1 MEVKKSPKA
10 DLQNRKGLFLE
21 IGLVISLLIVVVA
34 FKYAPDEYRIEA
46 VEQEAVIVEEE
57 IVEITRNELK
67 PPAPPKKIEI
77 QVFNDILDI
86 VTNDTEVKT
95 DISFD
100 EFMDGLDMDVNYVVM
115 EEEEIEEDTPIIKA
129 EKMPTFQGGDLM
141 KFREWVQK
149 RLRYP
154 QIAQE
159 NGISGRVTLSFVVE
173 RDGTVTNIQ
182 VLQSPD
188 RSLAEE
194 ATRVVGNSPKWE
206 PGMQS
211 NKPVRVKY
219 TLPVVF
225 QIQNN

>member
-1 MEVKKSPKA
+1 MEKGAQGIPVLLYSHFRISP
-10 DLQNRKGLFLE
+10 R
-21 IGLVISLLIVVVA
+21 
-34 FKYAPDEYRIEA
+34 
-46 VEQEAVIVEEE
+46 
-57 IVEITRNELK
+57 
-67 PPAPPKKIEI
+67 
-77 QVFNDILDI
+77 
-86 VTNDTEVKT
+86 
-95 DISFD
+95 
-100 EFMDGLDMDVNYVVM
+100 
-115 EEEEIEEDTPIIKA
+115 
-129 EKMPTFQGGDLM
+129 
-141 KFREWVQK
+141 

-159 NGISGRVTLSFVVE
+159 NGISARVTLSFVVE
-173 RDGTVTNIQ
+173 RDGSVTNIQ

-225 QIQNN
+225 TIQN

>member
-1 MEVKKSPKA
+1 MEIKKSPKA

-21 IGLVISLLIVVVA
+21 IGLIISLLIVIAA
-34 FKYAPDEYRIEA
+34 FKYAPKEYRIEA
-46 VEQEAVIVEEE
+46 VEQEVVIVEEE

-67 PPAPPKKIEI
+67 PPAPPQKVEI
-77 QVFNDILDI
+77 KVYNDILDI

-100 EFMDGLDMDVNYVVM
+100 EFVDGLDVDVNYVVM

-159 NGISGRVTLSFVVE
+159 NGISGRVTLTFVIE
-173 RDGTVTNIQ
+173 KDGSLTNIE
-182 VLQSPD
+182 VMQSPD
-188 RSLAEE
+188 RSLSEE
-194 ATRVVGNSPKWE
+194 AIRVLNTSPKWE
-206 PGMQS
+206 PGKQR
-211 NKPVRVKY
+211 NQPVRVRF
-219 TLPVVF
+219 TLPVAF
-225 QIQNN
+225 QIRN

>member
-1 MEVKKSPKA
+1 MEIKKSPKA

-21 IGLVISLLIVVVA
+21 IGLVISLLIVVIA

-46 VEQEAVIVEEE
+46 VEQEAVFVEEE

-95 DISFD
+95 DISFE
-100 EFMDGLDMDVNYVVM
+100 EFMDGLDMDVNYVVV

-159 NGISGRVTLSFVVE
+159 NGISGRVTLSFVIE
-173 RDGTVTNIQ
+173 KDGSLTNIE
-182 VLQSPD
+182 VMQSPD
-188 RSLAEE
+188 RSLSEE
-194 ATRVVGNSPKWE
+194 AIRVLKTSPKWE
-206 PGMQS
+206 PGKQR
-211 NKPVRVKY
+211 NQPVRVKY
-219 TLPVVF
+219 TLPVAF
-225 QIQNN
+225 QIRN

>member
-1 MEVKKSPKA
+1 MEIKKSPKA

-21 IGLVISLLIVVVA
+21 IGLIISLLIVVAA
-34 FKYAPDEYRIEA
+34 FKYAPKEYRIEA
-46 VEQEAVIVEEE
+46 VEQEVVIVEEE

-67 PPAPPKKIEI
+67 PPAPPQKVEI
-77 QVFNDILDI
+77 KVYNDILDI

-95 DISFD
+95 DISFE
-100 EFMDGLDMDVNYVVM
+100 EFVDGLDMDVNYVVM

-159 NGISGRVTLSFVVE
+159 NGISGRVTLTFVIE
-173 RDGTVTNIQ
+173 KDGTLTNIE
-182 VLQSPD
+182 VMQSPD
-188 RSLAEE
+188 RSLSEE
-194 ATRVVGNSPKWE
+194 AIRVLNTSPKWE
-206 PGMQS
+206 PGKQR
-211 NKPVRVKY
+211 NQPVRVRF
-219 TLPVVF
+219 TLPVAF
-225 QIQNN
+225 QIRN

>member
-1 MEVKKSPKA
+1 MEIKKSPKA

-21 IGLVISLLIVVVA
+21 IGLIISLLLVVAA
-34 FKYAPDEYRIEA
+34 FKYAPKEYRIEA
-46 VEQEAVIVEEE
+46 VEQEVVIVEEE

-67 PPAPPKKIEI
+67 PPAPPQKVEI
-77 QVFNDILDI
+77 KVYNDILDI

-100 EFMDGLDMDVNYVVM
+100 EFVDGLDVDVNYVVM
-115 EEEEIEEDTPIIKA
+115 EDEEIEEDTPIIKA

-159 NGISGRVTLSFVVE
+159 NGISGRVTLTFVIE
-173 RDGTVTNIQ
+173 KDGTLTNIE
-182 VLQSPD
+182 VMQSPD
-188 RSLAEE
+188 RSLSEE
-194 ATRVVGNSPKWE
+194 AIRVLNTSPKWE
-206 PGMQS
+206 PGKQR
-211 NKPVRVKY
+211 NQPVRVRF
-219 TLPVVF
+219 TLPVAF
-225 QIQNN
+225 QIRN

>member
-1 MEVKKSPKA
+1 MEIKKSPKA

-21 IGLVISLLIVVVA
+21 IGLIISLLIVVAA
-34 FKYAPDEYRIEA
+34 FKYAPKEYRIEA
-46 VEQEAVIVEEE
+46 VEQDVVIVEEE

-67 PPAPPKKIEI
+67 PPAPPQKVEI
-77 QVFNDILDI
+77 KVYNDILDI

-95 DISFD
+95 DISFE
-100 EFMDGLDMDVNYVVM
+100 EFVDGLDMDVNYVVM

-159 NGISGRVTLSFVVE
+159 NGISGRVTLTFVIE
-173 RDGTVTNIQ
+173 TDGTLTNIE
-182 VLQSPD
+182 VMQSPD
-188 RSLAEE
+188 RSLSEE
-194 ATRVVGNSPKWE
+194 AIRVLNTSPKWE
-206 PGMQS
+206 PGKQR
-211 NKPVRVKY
+211 NQPVRVRF
-219 TLPVVF
+219 TLPVAF
-225 QIQNN
+225 QIRN

>member
-225 QIQNN
+225 TIQN

>member
-1 MEVKKSPKA
+1 MEIKKSPKA

-21 IGLVISLLIVVVA
+21 IGLVISLLIVVAA

-46 VEQEAVIVEEE
+46 VEQEAVFVEEE

-95 DISFD
+95 DISFE
-100 EFMDGLDMDVNYVVM
+100 EFMDGLDMDVNYVVV

-159 NGISGRVTLSFVVE
+159 NGISGRVTLSFVIE
-173 RDGTVTNIQ
+173 KDGSLTNIE
-182 VLQSPD
+182 VMQSPD
-188 RSLAEE
+188 RSLSEE
-194 ATRVVGNSPKWE
+194 AIRVLKTSPKWE
-206 PGMQS
+206 PGKQR
-211 NKPVRVKY
+211 NQPVRVKY
-219 TLPVVF
+219 TLPVAF
-225 QIQNN
+225 QIRN

>member
-1 MEVKKSPKA
+1 MEIKKSPKA
-10 DLQNRKGLFLE
+10 DLQKRKGLFLE
-21 IGLVISLLIVVVA
+21 IGLVISLAITVA
-34 FKYAPDEYRIEA
+34 AFRYAPKEYRIEA
-46 VEQEAVIVEEE
+46 VEQDVVIVEEE

-95 DISFD
+95 DISFE
-100 EFMDGLDMDVNYVVM
+100 EFVDGLDMDVNYVVV

-159 NGISGRVTLSFVVE
+159 NGISGRVTLSFVIE
-173 RDGTVTNIQ
+173 KDGSLTNIE
-182 VLQSPD
+182 VMQSPD
-188 RSLAEE
+188 RSLSEE
-194 ATRVVGNSPKWE
+194 AIRVLKTSPKWE
-206 PGMQS
+206 PGKQR
-211 NKPVRVKY
+211 NQPVRVKY
-219 TLPVVF
+219 TLPVAF
-225 QIQNN
+225 QIRN

>member
-1 MEVKKSPKA
+1 MEIKKAPQA

-21 IGLVISLLIVVVA
+21 IGLIISLSLVIAA
-34 FKYAPDEYRIEA
+34 FLYAPDEYRIDA
-46 VEQEAVIVEEE
+46 VEQEVVIVEQE

-67 PPAPPKKIEI
+67 PPAPPQKVEI
-77 QVFNDILDI
+77 KVYNDILDI

-100 EFMDGLDMDVNYVVM
+100 EFMDGLDMDVSYVVQ

-129 EKMPTFQGGDLM
+129 EQMPTFQGGDLM

-159 NGISGRVTLSFVVE
+159 NGISGRVTLSFVIE
-173 RDGTVTNIQ
+173 KDGSLTNIE
-182 VLQSPD
+182 VMQSPD
-188 RSLAEE
+188 RSLSEE
-194 ATRVVGNSPKWE
+194 AIRVLKTSPKWE
-206 PGMQS
+206 PGKQR
-211 NKPVRVKY
+211 NQPVRVKY
-219 TLPVVF
+219 TLPVAF
-225 QIQNN
+225 QIRN

>member
-1 MEVKKSPKA
+1 MEIKKSPKA

-21 IGLVISLLIVVVA
+21 IGLIISLLIVIAA
-34 FKYAPDEYRIEA
+34 FKYAPKEYRIEA
-46 VEQEAVIVEEE
+46 VEQEVVIVEEE

-67 PPAPPKKIEI
+67 PPAPPQKVEI
-77 QVFNDILDI
+77 KVYNDILDI

-100 EFMDGLDMDVNYVVM
+100 EFVDGLDVDVNYVVM
-115 EEEEIEEDTPIIKA
+115 EEEEIEEDTPIIQA

-159 NGISGRVTLSFVVE
+159 NGISGRVTLTFVIE
-173 RDGTVTNIQ
+173 KDGSLTNIE
-182 VLQSPD
+182 VMQSPD
-188 RSLAEE
+188 RSLSEE
-194 ATRVVGNSPKWE
+194 AIRVLNTSPKWE
-206 PGMQS
+206 PGKQR
-211 NKPVRVKY
+211 NQPVRVRF
-219 TLPVVF
+219 TLPVAF
-225 QIQNN
+225 QIRN

>member
-1 MEVKKSPKA
+1 MEIKKSPKA
-10 DLQNRKGLFLE
+10 DLQIRNGLFLE
-21 IGLVISLLIVVVA
+21 IGLVISLLLVVAA

-46 VEQEAVIVEEE
+46 IEQEAVIVEEE

-159 NGISGRVTLSFVVE
+159 NGISGRVTLTFVIE
-173 RDGTVTNIQ
+173 KDGSLTNIE
-182 VLQSPD
+182 VMQSPD
-188 RSLAEE
+188 RSLSEE
-194 ATRVVGNSPKWE
+194 AIRVLNTSPKWE
-206 PGMQS
+206 PGKQR
-211 NKPVRVKY
+211 NQPVRVRF
-219 TLPVVF
+219 TLPVAF
-225 QIQNN
+225 QIRN

>member
-21 IGLVISLLIVVVA
+21 IGLVISLLIVVAA

-159 NGISGRVTLSFVVE
+159 NNIAGRVTLSFVIE
-173 RDGTVTNIQ
+173 KDGTLTNIE
-182 VLQSPD
+182 VMQSPD
-188 RSLAEE
+188 RSLSEE
-194 ATRVVGNSPKWE
+194 AIRVLKTSPKWE
-206 PGMQS
+206 PGKQR
-211 NKPVRVKY
+211 NQPVRVKY
-219 TLPVVF
+219 TLPVAF
-225 QIQNN
+225 QIRN

>member
-1 MEVKKSPKA
+1 MEIKKSPKA
-10 DLQNRKGLFLE
+10 DLQKRKGLFLE
-21 IGLVISLLIVVVA
+21 IGLVISLLLVVAA

-46 VEQEAVIVEEE
+46 VEQEAVFVEEE

-95 DISFD
+95 DISFE
-100 EFMDGLDMDVNYVVM
+100 EFMDGLDMDVNYVVV
-115 EEEEIEEDTPIIKA
+115 EDEEIEEDTPIIKA

-159 NGISGRVTLSFVVE
+159 NGISGRVTLSFVIE
-173 RDGTVTNIQ
+173 KDGSLTNIE
-182 VLQSPD
+182 VMQSPD
-188 RSLAEE
+188 RSLSEE
-194 ATRVVGNSPKWE
+194 AIRVLKTSPKWE
-206 PGMQS
+206 PGKQR
-211 NKPVRVKY
+211 NQPVRVKY
-219 TLPVVF
+219 TLPVAF
-225 QIQNN
+225 QIRN

>member
-1 MEVKKSPKA
+1 MEIKKAPQA

-21 IGLVISLLIVVVA
+21 IGLIISLSLVIAA
-34 FKYAPDEYRIEA
+34 FLYAPDEYRIEA
-46 VEQEAVIVEEE
+46 VEQEVVIVEQE

-67 PPAPPKKIEI
+67 PPAPPQKVEI
-77 QVFNDILDI
+77 KVYNDILDI

-100 EFMDGLDMDVNYVVM
+100 EFMDGLDMDVSYVVQ

-129 EKMPTFQGGDLM
+129 EQMPTFQGGDLM

-159 NGISGRVTLSFVVE
+159 NNIAGRVTLSFVIE
-173 RDGTVTNIQ
+173 KDGSLTNIE
-182 VLQSPD
+182 VMQSPD
-188 RSLAEE
+188 RSLSEE
-194 ATRVVGNSPKWE
+194 AIRVLKTSPKWE
-206 PGMQS
+206 PGKQR
-211 NKPVRVKY
+211 NQPVRVKY
-219 TLPVVF
+219 TLPVAF
-225 QIQNN
+225 QIRN

>member
-1 MEVKKSPKA
+1 MEIKKSPKA

-21 IGLVISLLIVVVA
+21 IGLIISLLIVIAA
-34 FKYAPDEYRIEA
+34 FKYAPKEYRIEA
-46 VEQEAVIVEEE
+46 VEQEVVIVEEE

-67 PPAPPKKIEI
+67 PPAPPQKVEI
-77 QVFNDILDI
+77 KVYNDILDI

-95 DISFD
+95 DISFE
-100 EFMDGLDMDVNYVVM
+100 EFMDGLDVDVNYVVV

-159 NGISGRVTLSFVVE
+159 NGISGRVTLSFVIE
-173 RDGTVTNIQ
+173 KDGSLTNIE
-182 VLQSPD
+182 VMQSPD
-188 RSLAEE
+188 RSLSEE
-194 ATRVVGNSPKWE
+194 AIRVLKTSPKWE
-206 PGMQS
+206 PGKQR
-211 NKPVRVKY
+211 NQPVRVKY
-219 TLPVVF
+219 KIGRAHV
-225 QIQNN
+225 

>member
-1 MEVKKSPKA
+1 MEIKKSPKA

-21 IGLVISLLIVVVA
+21 IGLIISLSLVIAA
-34 FKYAPDEYRIEA
+34 FLYAPDEYRIEA
-46 VEQEAVIVEEE
+46 VEQEVVIVEQE

-67 PPAPPKKIEI
+67 PPAPPQKVEI
-77 QVFNDILDI
+77 KVYNDILDI

-100 EFMDGLDMDVNYVVM
+100 EFMDGLDMDVSYVVQ

-129 EKMPTFQGGDLM
+129 EQMPTFQGGDLM

-159 NGISGRVTLSFVVE
+159 NNIAGRVTLSFVIE
-173 RDGTVTNIQ
+173 KDGTLTNIE
-182 VLQSPD
+182 VMQSPD
-188 RSLAEE
+188 RSLSEE
-194 ATRVVGNSPKWE
+194 AIRVLKTSPKWE
-206 PGMQS
+206 PGRQR
-211 NKPVRVKY
+211 NQPVRVKY
-219 TLPVVF
+219 TLPVAF
-225 QIQNN
+225 QIRN

>member
-1 MEVKKSPKA
+1 MEIKKSPKA

-21 IGLVISLLIVVVA
+21 IGLIISLLLVIAA
-34 FKYAPDEYRIEA
+34 FKYAPKEYRIEA
-46 VEQEAVIVEEE
+46 VEQDVVIVEEE

-67 PPAPPKKIEI
+67 PPAPPQKVEI
-77 QVFNDILDI
+77 KVYNDILDI

-100 EFMDGLDMDVNYVVM
+100 EFVDGLDVDVNYVVM
-115 EEEEIEEDTPIIKA
+115 EDEEIEEDTPIIKA

-159 NGISGRVTLSFVVE
+159 NGISGRVTLTFVIE
-173 RDGTVTNIQ
+173 KDGSLTNIE
-182 VLQSPD
+182 VMQSPD
-188 RSLAEE
+188 RSLSEE
-194 ATRVVGNSPKWE
+194 AIRVLNTSPKWE
-206 PGMQS
+206 PGKQR
-211 NKPVRVKY
+211 NQPVRVRF
-219 TLPVVF
+219 TLPVAF
-225 QIQNN
+225 QIRN

>member
-1 MEVKKSPKA
+1 MEIKKSPKA

-21 IGLVISLLIVVVA
+21 IGLIISLLIVIAA
-34 FKYAPDEYRIEA
+34 FKYAPKEYRIEA
-46 VEQEAVIVEEE
+46 VEQEVVIVEEE

-67 PPAPPKKIEI
+67 PPAPPQKVEI
-77 QVFNDILDI
+77 KVYNDILDI

-95 DISFD
+95 DSSFD
-100 EFMDGLDMDVNYVVM
+100 EFVDGLDVDVNYVVM

-159 NGISGRVTLSFVVE
+159 NGISGRVTLTFVIE
-173 RDGTVTNIQ
+173 KDGSLTNIE
-182 VLQSPD
+182 VMQSPD
-188 RSLAEE
+188 RSLSEE
-194 ATRVVGNSPKWE
+194 AIRVLNTSPKWE
-206 PGMQS
+206 PGKQR
-211 NKPVRVKY
+211 NQPVRVRF
-219 TLPVVF
+219 TLPVAF
-225 QIQNN
+225 QIRN

>member
-1 MEVKKSPKA
+1 MEIKKSPQA

-21 IGLVISLLIVVVA
+21 IGLIISLSLVIAA
-34 FKYAPDEYRIEA
+34 FLYAPDEYRIEA
-46 VEQEAVIVEEE
+46 VEQEVVIVEQE

-67 PPAPPKKIEI
+67 PPAPPQKVEI
-77 QVFNDILDI
+77 KVYNDILDI

-100 EFMDGLDMDVNYVVM
+100 EFMDGLDMDVSYVVQ

-129 EKMPTFQGGDLM
+129 EQMPTFQGGDLM

-159 NGISGRVTLSFVVE
+159 NNIAGRVTLSFVIE
-173 RDGTVTNIQ
+173 KDGSLTNIE
-182 VLQSPD
+182 VMQSPD
-188 RSLAEE
+188 RSLSEE
-194 ATRVVGNSPKWE
+194 AIRVLKTSPKWE
-206 PGMQS
+206 PGRQR
-211 NKPVRVKY
+211 NQPVRVKY
-219 TLPVVF
+219 TLPVAF
-225 QIQNN
+225 QIRN

>member
-1 MEVKKSPKA
+1 MEIKKSPKA

-21 IGLVISLLIVVVA
+21 IGLIISLLLVVAA
-34 FKYAPDEYRIEA
+34 FKYAPKEYRIEA
-46 VEQEAVIVEEE
+46 VEQEVVIVEEE

-67 PPAPPKKIEI
+67 PPAPPQKVEI
-77 QVFNDILDI
+77 KVYNDILDI

-100 EFMDGLDMDVNYVVM
+100 EFVDGLDVDVNYVVM

-159 NGISGRVTLSFVVE
+159 NGISGRVTLTFVIE
-173 RDGTVTNIQ
+173 KDGTLTNIE
-182 VLQSPD
+182 VMQSPD
-188 RSLAEE
+188 RSLSEE
-194 ATRVVGNSPKWE
+194 AIRVLNTSPKWE
-206 PGMQS
+206 PGKQR
-211 NKPVRVKY
+211 NQPVRVRF
-219 TLPVVF
+219 TLPVAF
-225 QIQNN
+225 QIRN

>member
-1 MEVKKSPKA
+1 MEIKKSPKA

-21 IGLVISLLIVVVA
+21 IGLVISLLLVVIA

-46 VEQEAVIVEEE
+46 VEQEAVFVEEE

-95 DISFD
+95 DISFE
-100 EFMDGLDMDVNYVVM
+100 EFMDGLDMDVNYVVV

-159 NGISGRVTLSFVVE
+159 NGISGRVTLSFVIE
-173 RDGTVTNIQ
+173 KDGSLTNIE
-182 VLQSPD
+182 VMQSPD
-188 RSLAEE
+188 RSLSEE
-194 ATRVVGNSPKWE
+194 AIRVLKTSPKWE
-206 PGMQS
+206 PGKQR
-211 NKPVRVKY
+211 NQPVRVKY
-219 TLPVVF
+219 TLPVAF
-225 QIQNN
+225 QIRN